1 MKSKEQPWSS
11 RETFLPQDP
20 LLGVSTQATTSLPK
34 HPKSRRPGSSRTWR
48 STPLISHALRGT
60 EHVGL
65 LRNTEGDAQT
75 PPALYPHT
83 TGLAWTLHQP
93 TSLSWPV
100 CPNHCTPSSSSQGE
114 PAGFSFHFHP
124 HPSWPEDNPHPRTG
138 SKTGSAGCQGVLLD
152 QRKG

>member
-1 MKSKEQPWSS
+1 MVLTRDLSPTRPSPGCFNASNHFPLKAPQKQEAWIFKDLEQGKQRS
-11 RETFLPQDP
+11 
-20 LLGVSTQATTSLPK
+20 
-34 HPKSRRPGSSRTWR
+34 
-48 STPLISHALRGT
+48 STPLISHAIRGT

-93 TSLSWPV
+93 TPLSWPV